1 MTPDVASILVGNISW
16 QGWEGVEITRSIES
30 VPSSFSLTGTE
41 KYPGTVGLSKVDIMP
56 GSPCTISLGAD
67 TVLTGYIDGR
77 DYELSAT
84 SHDITVVGRSK
95 LEDLIDCSGAL
106 QQQQAVGRTL
116 GSLANLLCGPFGIS
130 VSLPGGDTPTIPSIT
145 VLLTETG
152 YETLERCARWN
163 ARLLYDDT
171 NGNLVISAVGTTK
184 HASGFQEGVNV
195 QAVRSTINLSERF
208 TSIAAIWLDTAI
220 LSQGTDVAPLPYVND
235 KSLAV
240 DKVGFP
246 ARADGQPRNR
256 PLLIL
261 AEQGQDQNNL
271 VPQRVQWEMARRI
284 GRSQGAMITVDSW
297 RDSAGVLWTPNQLAD
312 ISIPSCKVSGT
323 WLISTVTYIRD
334 GQGTRADVTL
344 MPKEAFIP
352 QPAVPYTFDNETL
365 AAAGQ
370 NTTGAQT
377 PTQ

>member
-1 MTPDVASILVGNISW
+1 MTNDPVSIIVGDISW
-16 QGWEGVEITRSIES
+16 QGWEGVQITRSIEA
-30 VPSSFSLTGTE
+30 VPSSFSLIGTE
-41 KYPGTVGLSKVDIMP
+41 KYPGASGVNKVDILP
-56 GSPCTISLGAD
+56 GSPCRIALGSD
-67 TVLTGYIDGR
+67 TVLTGYVDGR

-84 SHDITVVGRSK
+84 SHEITVVGRSK
-95 LEDLIDCSGAL
+95 LEDLVDCSGAL
-106 QQQQAVGRTL
+106 AQQQSVGRTL
-116 GSLANLLCGPFGIS
+116 GALGNLLCSPLGIT
-130 VSLPGGDTPTIPSIT
+130 VSLPDGDTPTIPSIS

-152 YETLERCARWN
+152 YETLERVARWN

-171 NGNLVISAVGTTK
+171 DGNLVIAKVGTQK

-195 QAVRSTINLSERF
+195 QAVQSTLNVSERF
-208 TSIAAIWLDTAI
+208 TSIAAIWLDTTI
-220 LSQGTDVAPLPYVND
+220 LSQGTDVSPLPYVND

-240 DKVGFP
+240 DKSFP
-246 ARADGQPRNR
+246 VRADGKPRYR

-261 AEQGQDQNNL
+261 AEQGQNQNNL

-284 GRSQGAMITVDSW
+284 GRSQAVTITVDSW
-297 RDSAGVLWTPNQLAD
+297 RDSAGKLWTPNFLAD
-312 ISIPSCKVSGT
+312 ITIPSCKVSGT

-344 MPKEAFIP
+344 MPPAAFIP